1 MKRNI
6 EELEARRLL
15 TGGPVVLLTCGYR
28 GRNNIMPVAY
38 AMTASITPPM
48 VAIAV
53 HPSRYSYDIIHRTEE
68 FALNIP
74 TTALLHHVQYLGS
87 ITGAD
92 FDKVELTKL
101 PTLRARRVDT
111 ILLAGCVGWIECG
124 LEEEYEVGDH
134 RLLIGRVV
142 AAAADDDAFNDRWL
156 LDDEESK
163 PLHYLG
169 ANFYSTLG
177 EVLTA
182 RIPQRAEDYDRKL
195 QEAVDEALA
204 LSKDAQERHDEVEGE
219 REEFRRREGF
229 QRPGQPD

>member
-1 MKRNI
+1 M
-6 EELEARRLL
+6 
-15 TGGPVVLLTCGYR
+15 V
-28 GRNNIMPVAY
+28 
-38 AMTASITPPM
+38 ASITPPM
-48 VAIAV
+48 IAIAV
-53 HPSRYSYDIIHRTEE
+53 HPSRYSYEIIHRTEE

-74 TTALLHHVQYLGS
+74 STALLHHVQYLGS

-101 PTLRARRVDT
+101 PTTKAHRIDT
-111 ILLAGCVGWIECG
+111 ILLEGCVGWIECG

-156 LDDEESK
+156 LDDEDAK

-182 RIPQRAEDYDRKL
+182 RIPQPAEEYTRNL
-195 QEAVDEALA
+195 QEAVDEALS
-204 LSKDAQERHDEVEGE
+204 LNKDAQERKDEAAGE

-229 QRPGQPD
+229 QRPPPPPA